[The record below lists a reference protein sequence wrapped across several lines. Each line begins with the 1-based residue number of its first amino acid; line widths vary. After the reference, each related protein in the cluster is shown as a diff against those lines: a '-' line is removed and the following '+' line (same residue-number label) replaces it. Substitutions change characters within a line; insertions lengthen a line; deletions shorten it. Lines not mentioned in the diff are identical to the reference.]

1 MDADRA
7 RQLLTA
13 ERGRIEHALSR
24 LGRQDDGEPADEYD
38 PANLAADLYQ
48 DEFDEGL
55 EEDLRE
61 QLAAVE
67 RAEARLGAGTY
78 GLSIESGR
86 PIPDE
91 RLEAVPTAE
100 LTADEERA
108 RTGA

>member
-1 MDADRA
+1 MDAGRA
-7 RQLLTA
+7 RELLMA
-13 ERGRIEHALSR
+13 ERERIERALSR

-48 DEFDEGL
+48 DELDEGL

-67 RAEARLGAGTY
+67 RAEARLAAGTY
-78 GLSIESGR
+78 GLSIESGQ

-91 RLEAVPTAE
+91 RLEALPTAE
-100 LTADEERA
+100 LTAEEERA
-108 RTGA
+108 RSGP